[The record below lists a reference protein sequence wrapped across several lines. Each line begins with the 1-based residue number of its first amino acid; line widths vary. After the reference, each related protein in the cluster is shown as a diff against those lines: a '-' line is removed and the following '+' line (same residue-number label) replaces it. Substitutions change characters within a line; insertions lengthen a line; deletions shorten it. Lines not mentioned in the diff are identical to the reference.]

1 LPSVTDAVKMALKG
15 NLRDFSL
22 TQLLNLIHL
31 AKKSGTLF
39 LEDSKSKAWLAFREG
54 KLAYAKYGDEDNSLA
69 AILYNARKLNANQ
82 FRAIQERGNSMND
95 KELGLLLVNAG
106 YVSQQEVLA
115 SLQDY
120 LMTIVQR
127 LYSWMEGVFYFDSD
141 RLPPSDKINLRLNL
155 ENLIIEGARRLKE
168 VEQLQDEIPSLDIAL
183 KFRDRPDANV
193 RDLRLSK
200 EEWRVVSCIN
210 PKNSLKQIAQALK
223 MNDIEIRR
231 VAYGLVQ
238 AGVVEMVRPE
248 KTLPRPITPGIPN
261 TTPQEQASLV
271 RRIIQR
277 IRSL

>member
-200 EEWRVVSCIN
+200 EEWRVVSFIN

-248 KTLPRPITPGIPN
+248 KTLPRPIAPGIPN

>member
-1 LPSVTDAVKMALKG
+1 MALKG

-22 TQLLNLIHL
+22 AQLLNLIHL

-39 LEDSKSKAWLAFREG
+39 LDNARVKAWLAFRDG
-54 KLAYAKYGDEDNSLA
+54 KLAYGKYGDEDHSLA

-82 FRAIQERGNSMND
+82 FRAIKERGNSMND

-106 YVSQQEVLA
+106 YVTQQDVLS
-115 SLQDY
+115 SLQEY
-120 LMTIVQR
+120 MSGLVQR
-127 LYSWMEGVFYFDSD
+127 LYAWVEGDFYFDTES
-141 RLPPSDKINLRLNL
+141 LPPADKINLRMNL
-155 ENLIIEGARRLKE
+155 ENLIMEGARQLKE

-183 KFRDRPDANV
+183 KFCDRPEANV
-193 RDLRLSK
+193 RNLRLSK
-200 EEWRVVSCIN
+200 EEWRVVSFIN

-223 MNDIEIRR
+223 MNEIEIRR

-248 KTLPRPITPGIPN
+248 TPLPRPITPGIPN
-261 TTPQEQASLV
+261 ATPQEQASLV
-271 RRIIQR
+271 RRLIQR

>member
-1 LPSVTDAVKMALKG
+1 MALKG

-39 LEDSKSKAWLAFREG
+39 MESAQVKAWLAFREG
-54 KLAYAKYGDEDNSLA
+54 KLAYGKYGDEDHSLA

-82 FRAIQERGNSMND
+82 YRTIKERGNSMND

-115 SLQDY
+115 SLQEY
-120 LMTIVQR
+120 LKALVQR
-127 LYSWMEGVFYFDSD
+127 LYAWSEGTFYFNGET
-141 RLPPSDKINLRLNL
+141 LPPQDRINLRLNL
-155 ENLIIEGARRLKE
+155 ENLIIEGARQLKE

-183 KFRDRPDANV
+183 KFRERPETDVHN
-193 RDLRLSK
+193 LRLSK
-200 EEWRVVSCIN
+200 EEWRVVSFIN
-210 PKNSLKQIAQALK
+210 PKNTLKQIAQALR
-223 MNDIEIRR
+223 MNEIEIRR

-238 AGVVEMVRPE
+238 AGVVEMVRSE
-248 KTLPRPITPGIPN
+248 TSTPRPITPGIPN
-261 TTPQEQASLV
+261 ATPQEQVSLV
-271 RRIIQR
+271 KRIIQR

>member
-1 LPSVTDAVKMALKG
+1 MALRG

-39 LEDSKSKAWLAFREG
+39 LEDTRVKAWLSFREG
-54 KLAYAKYGDEDNSLA
+54 KLAYGKYGEEDNSLA
-69 AILYNARKLNANQ
+69 AILYNARKLNAQQ
-82 FRAIQERGNSMND
+82 FRAIKERGDTMND

-106 YVSQQEVLA
+106 YLTQQDVL
-115 SLQDY
+115 SCLQKY
-120 LMTIVQR
+120 LTELVQR
-127 LYSWMEGVFYFDSD
+127 LYAWTEGVFYFDSEA
-141 RLPPSDKINLRLNL
+141 LPPTDRINLRLNL
-155 ENLIIEGARRLKE
+155 ENLIIEGARKLKE
-168 VEQLQDEIPSLDIAL
+168 VEQLKDEIPSLDVAL

-193 RDLRLSK
+193 RNLRLSK
-200 EEWRVVSCIN
+200 EEWRVVSFIN

-223 MNDIEIRR
+223 MNEIEIRR

-248 KTLPRPITPGIPN
+248 RAIPKPITPGIPN
-261 TTPQEQASLV
+261 ATPQEQASLV

>member
-1 LPSVTDAVKMALKG
+1 MALKG

-22 TQLLNLIHL
+22 SQLLNLIHL

-39 LEDSKSKAWLAFREG
+39 LEDSSVKAWLAFREG
-54 KLAYAKYGDEDNSLA
+54 KLAYGKYGDEDNSLA

-82 FRAIQERGNSMND
+82 FRALKERGNSMND

-115 SLQDY
+115 SLQEY
-120 LMTIVQR
+120 LTTLVQR
-127 LYSWMEGVFYFDSD
+127 LYSWVEGTFYFDSEK
-141 RLPPSDKINLRLNL
+141 LPPQDKINLRINL
-155 ENLIIEGARRLKE
+155 DNLIIEGARRLKE

-183 KFRDRPDANV
+183 RFREQPDTDV
-193 RDLRLSK
+193 RNLRLSK
-200 EEWRVVSCIN
+200 EEWRVVSFIN

-223 MNDIEIRR
+223 MNEIEIRR

-248 KTLPRPITPGIPN
+248 KAAPRPIIAGIPN
-261 TTPQEQASLV
+261 ATRQEQASLV
-271 RRIIQR
+271 KRIIQR

>member
-1 LPSVTDAVKMALKG
+1 MALKG

-39 LEDSKSKAWLAFREG
+39 LENSTIQVWLAFREG

-69 AILYNARKLNANQ
+69 AILYNARKLTANQ
-82 FRAIQERGNSMND
+82 FRTIQERGSSMND

-106 YVSQQEVLA
+106 YLTQQDVLS
-115 SLQDY
+115 SLQEY
-120 LMTIVQR
+120 LNSVVQR
-127 LYSWMEGVFYFDSD
+127 LYAWVEGVFYFDHD
-141 RLPPSDKINLRLNL
+141 RLPPTDKINLRLNL
-155 ENLIIEGARRLKE
+155 ENLIIEGARRVKE

-183 KFRDRPDANV
+183 KFRDRPDTNV
-193 RDLRLSK
+193 KNLRLSK
-200 EEWRVVSCIN
+200 EEWRVVSFVN

-223 MNDIEIRR
+223 MNETEIRR

-248 KTLPRPITPGIPN
+248 RTTPRPITPGIPN
-261 TTPQEQASLV
+261 ASPQEQASLV

>member
-1 LPSVTDAVKMALKG
+1 MALKG

-39 LEDSKSKAWLAFREG
+39 IEDSHAKTWLAFREG
-54 KLAYAKYGDEDNSLA
+54 KLAYGKYGDEDNSLA
-69 AILYNARKLNANQ
+69 AILYNARKINANQ
-82 FRAIQERGNSMND
+82 FRAIKERGNSMND

-115 SLQDY
+115 SLQEY
-120 LMTIVQR
+120 ITNIVQR
-127 LYSWMEGVFYFDSD
+127 LYSWVEGVFYFDIEKM
-141 RLPPSDKINLRLNL
+141 PPQDKINLRINL

-168 VEQLQDEIPSLDIAL
+168 VETLQDEIPSLDIAL
-183 KFRDRPDANV
+183 KFRERPETDV
-193 RDLRLSK
+193 RNLRLSK
-200 EEWRVVSCIN
+200 EEWRVVSFIN

-238 AGVVEMVRPE
+238 AGVVEMIRPE
-248 KTLPRPITPGIPN
+248 KAVLKPITPGIPN
-261 TTPQEQASLV
+261 ATRQEQASLV